1 MVGSVALI
9 LVALSGHDGVT
20 GMISA
25 LFNAVRDAV
34 LGRDR
39 VRYGSFVPEAAAE
52 TNGKAHVRVR
62 LVGKAV
68 PGSMVRLRVRG
79 TATESD
85 R

>member
-1 MVGSVALI
+1 
-9 LVALSGHDGVT
+9 
-20 GMISA
+20 MISA
-25 LFNAVRDAV
+25 LFNAGRDAV
-34 LGRDR
+34 TGRDR
-39 VRYGSFVPEAAAE
+39 VRYGSFVPEAAVE